1 MTQAT
6 LRGRL
11 LNAGHELIAEG
22 PCWLDEEAGRAT
34 LEPERTPGVIQKQ
47 EGELTLE
54 LDTGRSLQVSSKA
67 MIVRISPPVRG
78 DANGHR
84 RLFRLRMIHSTD
96 INAQNAQEADAAG
109 AAGEGSPAASTASG
123 RPREGEETPA
133 AR

>member
-1 MTQAT
+1 M
-6 LRGRL
+6 RGRL
-11 LNAGHELIAEG
+11 LNAERELIAEG
-22 PCWLDEEAGRAT
+22 PCWLDEGAGQAT

-54 LDTGRSLQVSSKA
+54 LDSGRNLQVSSKA

-78 DANGHR
+78 DENGHR
-84 RLFRLRMIHSTD
+84 RLYRLRLIDPTD
-96 INAQNAQEADAAG
+96 INAHNAQEANAAG
-109 AAGEGSPAASTASG
+109 AAEEGAPAASTASG